1 MKKRFLTALAACVGL
16 MAAWPALAGSV
27 SGRLLDPSGKPV
39 AGAAVKWIA
48 YRTDDQILLDQTSG
62 TEPATL
68 GETKTGEDGRFRVAL
83 DKPGLAV
90 ALRIFPA
97 GLPSIRLGGPYDSTE
112 DSSLDDLHVAPAA
125 PLTGR
130 VVDDQG
136 KPVAGAAVS
145 ALASDP
151 FSDVDAQYFGEGKSG
166 TDGAFSLANA
176 PAAPRAILV
185 RVPGYVPATQLQ
197 LEPRLDQRITV
208 KRGGTIQGIVT
219 DASGKPAAGALV
231 VSDDLAVLTD
241 ATGAYRLAGVDTGLR
256 AVEALWKDDFASR
269 KDAVRVQRGAEAAV
283 SLKLARAATIAGSV
297 LDETTRK
304 PVAGVRVGASSGG
317 FFFGG
322 RRQRLERS
330 TRTDA
335 QGKFRLTGL
344 APRAYTVS
352 ASREGFLA
360 SSISGVTAGT
370 SSPGSANLALAKA
383 ASIAGKV
390 VDEKGAAMP
399 GARVRIE
406 RDGGMRGMLRR
417 GPAAFLGGQNALSG
431 PDGAFR
437 IRNLAA
443 GRNLLLEAEKSGYT
457 TGRRAGVTIKTG
469 EAVANLSL
477 VLKKGIEAR
486 GKVQD
491 AQGKPVANAE
501 IRVALRDPG
510 QGMGGQI
517 RMVMRG
523 MSNERPDTTSGP
535 DGTFLL
541 RGLEEGE
548 YSATVSRDGYGRKV
562 AQGLPVKAGS
572 ENVWPPITIPNGVA
586 LAGTVKDS
594 SGKGIPGAQLFA
606 IALGEG
612 FRPQEATT
620 DLEGRFRVDGLAPDK
635 QIFLNVT
642 AEGYGGAQRSATPPA
657 EDLAIVLK
665 TAGTVRGRVEDGDT
679 KQPIT
684 DFTVSRAGGRGG
696 AGAGFAINIANGR
709 GNGDR
714 SFQAQDGTFELPD
727 VPPGKWTLRASAAG
741 YRTGETSGVD
751 VGEGETKEGL
761 VISLRKGG
769 SLSGRVLDPARGT
782 GIPNASVSWRSAGDG
797 GGAAMAF
804 LGRMGGGGN
813 SSTTTDADGKFRFD
827 GLPTGHVTVTADHTD
842 YLEASRDAD
851 PDKDASVDITLGTGG
866 AISGSV
872 VGRDGRSPVAGA
884 LVSLDAEGDAN
895 MFGGGDTT
903 RTDGSGTFSFDHLQA
918 GRFKLT
924 AQSAAGKSAP
934 KEVVLAD
941 NQRQD
946 GVLIGM
952 NAAGARIVGTVSGL
966 PSGKLGGVRVGANS
980 TDFNDAVQTDDS
992 GNFTF
997 QDVPA
1002 GVVRF
1007 NATTNFLAGRSA
1019 TKTAE
1024 VPEGGGDVAVQI
1036 VFEGTSRLSGRVTRG
1051 SQPLSGLF
1059 VAANAD
1065 PPQANGGRATGQT
1078 DENGRYALEGLSD
1091 GNYQVNVNGQGVSYH
1106 KVIPVSGD
1114 TAGDIAIP
1122 AVTLSGTVIE
1132 DATGQPIEGAVVQ
1145 AETGKETAT
1154 FAMKSASTDS
1164 SGNFQIDGIDPGNY
1178 QVTARKSGYQLKTQS
1193 ASVGSD
1199 AAQLN
1204 FALTKGSGLTI
1215 RVADGLTGLPMH
1227 GVTVLAFGA
1236 SGTVAYQGQ
1245 VALDSTGTGEISS
1258 LTPGAYSIY
1267 LFSDGYAP
1275 RSLPSVTVPAPTAS
1289 VAMTPGGR
1297 VEIRSA
1303 AAATGQIADGSGSV
1317 YLMSPFR
1324 LDGRVSVFPPV
1335 WSSDHFA
1342 PGNYRLMVGSKAYP
1356 FTVAEGQTTRVDVN

>member
-1 MKKRFLTALAACVGL
+1 MTKRFQTALAALTALA
-16 MAAWPALAGSV
+16 AAWPALAGSV

-39 AGAAVKWIA
+39 SGAAVRWIA
-48 YRTDDQILLDQTSG
+48 FRTDDQLLLDQTSG
-62 TEPATL
+62 AEPAVV

-83 DKPGLAV
+83 DKPGVAV

-97 GLPSIRLGGPYDSTE
+97 GLPSIRLGGPYDSSE
-112 DSSLDDLHVAPAA
+112 ESSLDDLHVSPAE

-145 ALASDP
+145 AVASDP
-151 FSDVDAQYFGEGKSG
+151 FSDLDAQSVAEAKSG
-166 TDGAFSLANA
+166 TDGSFSIPNA
-176 PAAPRAILV
+176 PGAPRSILV
-185 RVPGYVPATQLQ
+185 RAAGYVPASQIQ
-197 LEPRLDQRITV
+197 LEPRLDQRVTV
-208 KRGGTIQGIVT
+208 KRGGTIQGTVV
-219 DASGKPAAGALV
+219 DAAGKPAAGALV
-231 VSDDLAVLTD
+231 VCDDLAVQTD
-241 ATGAYRLAGVDTGLR
+241 ASGGYRLVGVDAGLR

-269 KDAVRVQRGAEAAV
+269 KDAVRVQRGAESAV
-283 SLKLARAATIAGSV
+283 ALKLARAATITGSV
-297 LDETTRK
+297 VDETTRK

-330 TRTDA
+330 ARTDA
-335 QGKFRLTGL
+335 QGKFRLSGL

-352 ASREGFLA
+352 ATRDGFLS

-370 SSPGSANLALAKA
+370 SSAGTANLALARA

-390 VDEKGAAMP
+390 VDEKGAAMA

-406 RDGGMRGMLRR
+406 RDGGMRGMMRR
-417 GPAAFLGGQNALSG
+417 GPAAFLGGQSALSG

-437 IRNLAA
+437 IRNLTA

-457 TGRRAGVTIKTG
+457 TGRRPGVNLKTG
-469 EAVANLSL
+469 EAVANVSL

-486 GKVQD
+486 GKVVD

-501 IRVALRDPG
+501 VRIALRDPS

-517 RMVMRG
+517 RVAIRG
-523 MSNERPDTTSGP
+523 MASSERPDATSGA
-535 DGTFLL
+535 DGTFVV

-562 AQGLPVKAGS
+562 AQGLPVKAGA
-572 ENVWPPITIPNGVA
+572 ENVWPAITIPNGVA
-586 LAGTVKDS
+586 VAGFVKDS
-594 SGKGIPGAQLFA
+594 AGRGIPGAQLFA

-612 FRPQEATT
+612 FRPAETTT
-620 DLEGRFRVDGLAPDK
+620 DLEGRFRVDGLAPNS
-635 QIFLNVT
+635 QIFLNVS

-657 EDLAIVLK
+657 EDITIVLK

-679 KQPIT
+679 KQPVT
-684 DFTVSRAGGRGG
+684 DFTVSRAAGRGPG
-696 AGAGFAINIANGR
+696 GGGIMINIANGR
-709 GNGDR
+709 GTGDR
-714 SFQAQDGTFELPD
+714 SFQSQDGTFELPD
-727 VPPGKWTLRASAAG
+727 IPPGKWTIRASAAG

-761 VISLRKGG
+761 VITLRKGG
-769 SLSGRVLDPARGT
+769 SLAGRVLDPAKGT
-782 GIPNASVSWRSAGDG
+782 GVPNATVSWRASGDG
-797 GGAAMAF
+797 GGGPMAF
-804 LGRMGGGGN
+804 MGRMGGGN
-813 SSTTTDADGKFRFD
+813 TSTTTDADGRFRFD
-827 GLPTGHVTVTADHTD
+827 GLPTGRVTVTADHTD

-866 AISGSV
+866 AISGTV
-872 VGRDGRSPVAGA
+872 VGRDGRTPIAGA

-895 MFGGGDTT
+895 MFGGGDTA
-903 RTDGSGTFSFDHLQA
+903 RTDGSGTFSFEHLKG

-934 KEVVLAD
+934 KEIVLAE

-946 GVLIGM
+946 GVLVAM
-952 NAAGARIVGTVSGL
+952 NPAGARIVGTVSGL
-966 PSGKLGGVRVGANS
+966 PSGRLGGVRVFAGG
-980 TDFNDAVQTDDS
+980 TDFNDTTQTDDS

-997 QDVPA
+997 HDVPS
-1002 GVVRF
+1002 GVIRF

-1024 VPEGGGDVAVQI
+1024 VPEGGGDVTVQI
-1036 VFEGTSRLSGRVTRG
+1036 VFEGTSRLAGRVTRG
-1051 SQPLSGLF
+1051 SQPMAGLF
-1059 VAANAD
+1059 VSANAD

-1078 DENGRYALEGLSD
+1078 DDSGRYALEGLSD
-1091 GNYQVNVNGQGVSYH
+1091 GNYQVQVGGQGVSYH
-1106 KVIPVSGD
+1106 KTIAVSGD
-1114 TAGDIAIP
+1114 TAGDIVIP
-1122 AVTLSGTVIE
+1122 AVALSGTVVE

-1145 AETGKETAT
+1145 AETGRETAA

-1193 ASVGSD
+1193 ASIGSD
-1199 AAQLN
+1199 PAQLN
-1204 FALTKGSGLTI
+1204 FSLTKGSGLTI
-1215 RVADGLTGLPMH
+1215 RVADGLTGFPIH
-1227 GVTVLAFGA
+1227 GVNVLAFGA
-1236 SGTVAYQGQ
+1236 SGSVAYQGQ

-1258 LTPGAYSIY
+1258 LAPGSYSIY

-1297 VEIRSA
+1297 VEIRASA
-1303 AAATGQIADGSGSV
+1303 PATGQIADGSGSV

-1324 LDGRVSVFPPV
+1324 LDGRVSVFPPA

-1356 FTVAEGQTTRVDVN
+1356 FTVAEGQTTRLDLN